1 MTPRVDGL
9 TDRRRQDV
17 VLAVMPVIA
26 IVLLVGL
33 VGVLLWYVDR
43 GERDAARTALIND
56 ALWVE
61 QTLRFQLSVDED
73 AVARL
78 ALDAGRPDPDLG
90 IFLDRARVLVAN
102 SPEVLSMALLD
113 GDGVTVAA
121 LPATNRPSEVALAA
135 VRARPPAS
143 ARPAYGPLRAEG
155 GAVVVDVIAPVSG
168 GGGGHG
174 AVVAT
179 LSVTSLFA
187 RHVPWWIA
195 ERYAVR
201 LVEVDGRLLA
211 EKARVE
217 PLDPELLHRI
227 SFDPPIAGTVLEIAP
242 YRLDGASRGP
252 TLLVAAIGALA
263 IFAVL
268 SLLALQRHIA
278 RRKRVEE
285 ALQTETAFRR
295 AMESSL
301 TVGMRAR
308 DRDGRIIYVNPAFCR
323 MMGWSAEELVG
334 AAPPMPYWLPDQI
347 EETRARHDAQVK
359 GELKAKS
366 WETRFR
372 RKDGRV
378 FDALVYEAPLVDA
391 AGETRG
397 WMGSI
402 IDVSDRKAAAEMARL
417 QAETLQRTSRL
428 VTLGEM
434 ASTLAHE
441 LNQPLAAIASYATGS
456 LNMIRAGTATGPEL
470 EQAMEKLSGQ
480 AQRAGRIIRRIQ
492 DFVRKREPRFGPV
505 SVAAVLEDTV
515 AFTANDARNAG
526 VRIALELE
534 PGLPPV
540 TADRILVEQVIL
552 NLVRNGVEAMA
563 TTAEGDKLLEV
574 SAALSGGEV
583 TIEVSDRGCGI
594 DPALAE
600 RLFDPFT
607 STKAEG
613 MGMGLNICRSIL
625 ELHHG
630 RLFHAAR
637 PGGGTIFTVTLPV
650 AAAAEAA

>member
-1 MTPRVDGL
+1 MTPGDDWL
-9 TDRRRQDV
+9 ADRRRRDA
-17 VLAVMPVIA
+17 VLAGMPVIA

-33 VGVLLWYVDR
+33 VAVLLWYV
-43 GERDAARTALIND
+43 ARNDDQTARRSLIND
-56 ALWVE
+56 SLWVE

-73 AVARL
+73 SIARL
-78 ALDAGRPDPDLG
+78 ALDAGREGAGLG
-90 IFLDRARVLVAN
+90 VFLDRARVLIAN
-102 SPEVLSMALLD
+102 SPEVLSIVLVD
-113 GDGVTVAA
+113 GEGRIQAA
-121 LPATNRPSEVALAA
+121 LPGMGPGADSIIAEAI
-135 VRARPPAS
+135 ARSAAS
-143 ARPAYGPLRAEG
+143 ARPSYGPLRIG
-155 GAVVVDVIAPVSG
+155 DDGSLVVEVSAPVGSG
-168 GGGGHG
+168 SDRIG

-179 LSVTSLFA
+179 LSVSSLFA

-201 LVEVDGRLLA
+201 LVDGGGAILVQKTRVD
-211 EKARVE
+211 
-217 PLDPELLHRI
+217 PLDPDLLHRI
-227 SFDPPIAGTVLEIAP
+227 SFDPPLAGTVLEIAP
-242 YRLDGASRGP
+242 YRLEGTRGP
-252 TLLVAAIGALA
+252 TLLVSAIAALA
-263 IFAVL
+263 VFAVL
-268 SLLALQRHIA
+268 SLVALQRHIA
-278 RRKRVEE
+278 RRKLAEE

-323 MMGWSAEELVG
+323 MMGWAENELVG
-334 AAPPMPYWLPDQI
+334 VGPPMPYWLPDEI
-347 EETRARHDAQVK
+347 EETQARHDAQVK
-359 GELKAKS
+359 GELKAQS

-372 RKDGRV
+372 RKDGSI
-378 FDALVYEAPLVDA
+378 FDALIYEAPLVDA
-391 AGETRG
+391 EGRTRG

-402 IDVSDRKAAAEMARL
+402 IDISDRKTAADLARL

-456 LNMIRAGTATGPEL
+456 LNLIRGGATSGPEL

-505 SVAAVLEDTV
+505 KLAALLEDTV
-515 AFTANDARNAG
+515 AFAANDARNLG
-526 VRIALELE
+526 VRIQLDVQDD
-534 PGLPPV
+534 LPDV
-540 TADRILVEQVIL
+540 LADRILVEQVVL
-552 NLVRNGVEAMA
+552 NLIRNGVEAMA
-563 TTAEGDKLLEV
+563 TTPERDKLLEV
-574 SAALSGGEV
+574 SAALSGAEV
-583 TIEVSDRGCGI
+583 AITVSDRGCGI
-594 DPALAE
+594 EPGLEE
-600 RLFDPFT
+600 RLFDPFV

-630 RLFHAAR
+630 RLVHAAR
-637 PGGGTIFTVTLPV
+637 SGGGTVFTVTLPV